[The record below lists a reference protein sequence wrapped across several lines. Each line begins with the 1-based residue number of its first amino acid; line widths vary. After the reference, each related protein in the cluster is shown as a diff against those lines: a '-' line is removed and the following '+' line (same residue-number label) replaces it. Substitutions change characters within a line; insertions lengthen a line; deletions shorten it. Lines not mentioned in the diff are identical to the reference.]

1 MKRRLIE
8 PEIHTSVLF
17 ALLQRDLKGELLGIP
32 TRRKTLTDDAV
43 PTKEK
48 LSWPIPRTVNDRRYL
63 PTGMVNRSVHF
74 TQYPMNGVRTVGS
87 RVVTPPETKSA
98 IVLFVGSA
106 AS

>member
-8 PEIHTSVLF
+8 PKIHASVLF

-63 PTGMVNRSVHF
+63 PTGMVNRSVSTSPILLS
-74 TQYPMNGVRTVGS
+74 TQ
-87 RVVTPPETKSA
+87 
-98 IVLFVGSA
+98 
-106 AS
+106 